1 MEASGSTELVTDL
14 DRKRPWDVTEAEP
27 TTVGDAHDLS
37 VAALSQPP
45 AYEDVSEITPSAT
58 TDKPDTVEVL
68 NESSAALS
76 TRFTAEQGRGLETNQ
91 SATAD
96 KAATVEVLNDSLE
109 SQLEAAPKTDQVLD
123 MSGAESSKG
132 LSESSEGPNAV
143 ELLNNSSELQL
154 ETAPV
159 TDQVLDVPKAGSSE
173 GPSESSGRPVGIEKG
188 EEVPESP
195 ETNTE
200 SSEEVLSETAD
211 PADPAAEKVWSVDQD
226 QRGSIRKH
234 SRRGSI
240 GQNVKQAIPQTKQEP
255 QSKPAVKPRQRSKFM
270 RSKKGSLFKAKMMFG
285 FGKMGRS
292 KKVHLG

>member
-1 MEASGSTELVTDL
+1 VEASGSTELVTDL
-14 DRKRPWDVTEAEP
+14 DRKRPWDVTDAEP
-27 TTVGDAHDLS
+27 TSVGDAHDLS

-76 TRFTAEQGRGLETNQ
+76 TRFTTEQGRGLETNQ
-91 SATAD
+91 SATAG
-96 KAATVEVLNDSLE
+96 KAAKVEVLNDSLE

-123 MSGAESSKG
+123 ISGAESSKG

-159 TDQVLDVPKAGSSE
+159 TDQVLDVPNAGSSE
-173 GPSESSGRPVGIEKG
+173 GPSEPSARPVGIEKG
-188 EEVPESP
+188 KEVPESP

-200 SSEEVLSETAD
+200 SSEVLSETAD

-226 QRGSIRKH
+226 QQDGR
-234 SRRGSI
+234 
-240 GQNVKQAIPQTKQEP
+240 NVKQAIPQTKQEP
-255 QSKPAVKPRQRSKFM
+255 QSKPAAKPQQRSKFI